1 MSNFIKILDHMEDLL
16 LGSPAIPLT
25 PWVMVNADKLLP
37 LMDRL
42 REHLPQAIQDAQ
54 DMMNDQNILI
64 EQARQQAITLLQNAE
79 KEKQH
84 ILSEA
89 SLMQAIQEEAQ
100 RIRSQM
106 IAELNTLKQD
116 TLAECESLRHTA
128 QEEATMIRYSAKT
141 YAAELLGTMETRLG
155 DLHEQVRLGAS
166 QLNEERANVPVQQR
180 LLAQQNVAN
189 RHPQVS
195 RPLVKRQPRPKVA
208 SQQLPLMSQ
217 QSSQEEQIEMAMNL
231 IQQGNVRR

>member
-16 LGSPAIPLT
+16 LGSPTIPLT

-54 DMMNDQNILI
+54 DTVNDQNSIL
-64 EQARQQAITLLQNAE
+64 EQARQQAIALLQNAE
-79 KEKQH
+79 QEKQH

-89 SLMQAIQEEAQ
+89 ALMHAIQEEAQ
-100 RIRSQM
+100 RIRTQM
-106 IAELNTLKQD
+106 VSELNALKQD
-116 TLAECESLRHTA
+116 TMAECDALRQVA
-128 QEEATMIRYSAKT
+128 QEEANTIRYAAKT
-141 YAAELLGTMETRLG
+141 YAAELLGTMEERLG

-166 QLNEERANVPVQQR
+166 QLNEERANAPVQQR

-189 RHPQVS
+189 RHPQVG
-195 RPLVKRQPRPKVA
+195 RQAVKRQPRPRVA
-208 SQQLPLMSQ
+208 SQQLPLMPQ
-217 QSSQEEQIEMAMNL
+217 YSSQEEQIEMAMNL
-231 IQQGNVRR
+231 IQQGQNRR